1 MPKISP
7 NCYWL
12 DFLTGVKFDPYNA
25 KLLFNNACKLCNT
38 QTILYSINAKLKFKQ
53 INAKRNYKQ
62 IKHTTPC
69 QIMSYR
75 YNLSQL
81 TIGTSHSSKVTS
93 TKQTLHTDVHT
104 IVLLI
109 SIDEDSKTTLC
120 HKQLM
125 ATPCQAKRESQQAK
139 QAMTIHQSTS
149 QAESRYDMYTAS
161 LKI

>member
-1 MPKISP
+1 
-7 NCYWL
+7 
-12 DFLTGVKFDPYNA
+12 
-25 KLLFNNACKLCNT
+25 
-38 QTILYSINAKLKFKQ
+38 
-53 INAKRNYKQ
+53 
-62 IKHTTPC
+62 
-69 QIMSYR
+69 MSYR

-104 IVLLI
+104 IVFLI
-109 SIDEDSKTTLC
+109 SIDEDSKAMLS

-125 ATPCQAKRESQQAK
+125 ATPCQAK

-149 QAESRYDMYTAS
+149 QTESRYDMYIAS